1 MNLDIILVMT
11 TMEAVVIGSVA
22 VLGLVNVVNDY
33 TQVRKIQSC
42 VDSYTF
48 TGENSHEFVQCM
60 KGQFPSK
67 FADAYKRKLQS
78 EAKLAE
84 GSQ

>member
-1 MNLDIILVMT
+1 MT

-33 TQVRKIQSC
+33 TQVHKIQSC
-42 VDSYTF
+42 VDAFTF
-48 TGENSHEFVQCM
+48 TGENSHDFVQCM
-60 KGQFPSK
+60 KGHFSSK

-78 EAKLAE
+78 EAKLVE
-84 GSQ
+84 GNQ